1 MCLVLKF
8 HSLSMCVFV
17 SHKKR
22 KKKKVTYIWRAAS
35 KHRMTSH
42 FLSFFNFIFH
52 CHLEKKFFKGK
63 KRREFLCNN
72 TEKKRQLAAYSIK
85 RYFSAQYR
93 KLTLQNRSID

>member
-22 KKKKVTYIWRAAS
+22 KKKVAYIWRAAS

-42 FLSFFNFIFH
+42 FLSFFFNFIFH

-63 KRREFLCNN
+63 KMREFLCNN